1 MMKTTIRKTLLA
13 FAITAATGAISSASA
28 AEYQDFD
35 VRAVIDA
42 TTTYA
47 FTADKITGNY
57 VELINFAN
65 PGFFNVSLVWTAGQ
79 FLADNGSRVLS
90 DRSTTPTGL
99 GAKYGLYALYN
110 ASGTVSTRDGITT
123 FTFVPGSGNL
133 EVWRD
138 NGVITAFTATQD
150 NTAFT
155 SVGTSD
161 DVLLATG
168 EPLSGEGTLNPNAST
183 CGSDGIN
190 CGSFGSKTSFDLPD
204 AGKMFFVAP
213 NPFYSI
219 SLQSGQ
225 LNTFTLTGNQRI
237 DGSMDVVFAVPEPT
251 SVALL
256 GLGLVGLGLSRRRN
270 KKS

>member
-1 MMKTTIRKTLLA
+1 MKNTIRKTLLA
-13 FAITAATGAISSASA
+13 FAVTAAMGAVSSASA
-28 AEYQDFD
+28 AEYLDFD
-35 VRAVIDA
+35 VKAVIDA

-57 VELINFAN
+57 VELINLTT
-65 PGFFNVSLVWTAGQ
+65 PGFFNVSLVWNAGQ
-79 FLADNGSRVLS
+79 FLADDGTRVLS

-99 GAKYGLYALYN
+99 GSKYGLYALYN
-110 ASGTVSTRDGITT
+110 ASGTVSTSGGITT

-138 NGVITAFTATQD
+138 NGVVTAFTPTQD
-150 NTAFT
+150 KTSFT
-155 SVGTSD
+155 SVGTAD

-168 EPLSGEGTLNPNAST
+168 KPLSGEGTLNPNAST
-183 CGSDGIN
+183 CGTDGIN
-190 CGSFGSKTSFDLPD
+190 CGSFGSKTSFDLTA
-204 AGKMFFVAP
+204 AGKLFFVAP

-225 LNTFTLTGNQRI
+225 LNSFTLAGNQRI

-256 GLGLVGLGLSRRRN
+256 GLGLVGLGLSRRRS
-270 KKS
+270 KKA